1 MTNDERHPT
10 GLLHSAD
17 ELCQL
22 IRENPTLPLLV
33 FAGEEAVAD
42 SLADSDY
49 TDEEFDALLKK
60 TVAEYDPYWKP
71 CIILN
76 VDN

>member
-1 MTNDERHPT
+1 MNRCSDCEFYNDCE
-10 GLLHSAD
+10 
-17 ELCQL
+17 
-22 IRENPTLPLLV
+22 
-33 FAGEEAVAD
+33 FEEAVAD
-42 SLADSDY
+42 SLADVDY
-49 TDEEFDALLKK
+49 TDEEFDALVKK

>member
-1 MTNDERHPT
+1 MIALRRSTTVCATTDRDE
-10 GLLHSAD
+10 
-17 ELCQL
+17 
-22 IRENPTLPLLV
+22 
-33 FAGEEAVAD
+33 FEEAVAD

-49 TDEEFDALLKK
+49 TDEEFDALVKK

>member
-1 MTNDERHPT
+1 MTNDERRPT

-17 ELCQL
+17 ELRQL

-33 FAGEEAVAD
+33 FAGECA
-42 SLADSDY
+42 
-49 TDEEFDALLKK
+49 
-60 TVAEYDPYWKP
+60 PYWKP